1 MSDDSYVDE
10 DGTLFVKKAG
20 PGQFDIPALY
30 EHFYED
36 RNINLFSDFTFDEF
50 VDYLKN
56 HT

>member
-20 PGQFDIPALY
+20 PGQFDFPALY
-30 EHFYED
+30 EYFYED
-36 RNINLFSDFTFDEF
+36 RNTNLFSDFTFDEF